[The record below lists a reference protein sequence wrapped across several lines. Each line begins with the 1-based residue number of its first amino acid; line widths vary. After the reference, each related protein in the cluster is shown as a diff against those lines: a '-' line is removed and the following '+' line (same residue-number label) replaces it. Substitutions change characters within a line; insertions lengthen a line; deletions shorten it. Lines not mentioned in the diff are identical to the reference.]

1 MLVSITG
8 FMIHNKSAVVNRKC
22 AKRIKKS
29 RHFLDNLGS
38 YCVRKHWL
46 RHAFRILRPLQFQRT
61 EASNLCKTNRQN
73 DCFARLQICYA
84 VFTLL

>member
-8 FMIHNKSAVVNRKC
+8 FMIHNKLAVVNSKY

-29 RHFLDNLGS
+29 RFFLDNLGS
-38 YCVRKHWL
+38 YCVRKRWL
-46 RHAFRILRPLQFQRT
+46 RHAFRILRLLQFQHMK
-61 EASNLCKTNRQN
+61 ASNLCKTNRRN